1 MSTPED
7 KTQPDIYPEEKR
19 LSHRFVIPGATVSY
33 RKERWLGQKKDF
45 DEEFCPLQNI
55 SRGGLSFLCRQN
67 LRPGTELSLQLSIPG
82 ERVPLNQLGQVRWS
96 TAADNKNFPYRVGV
110 QFNAYGNKKGQNYP
124 GNLVKIISLEHK
136 FAEQKQA
143 EKLEDTEG
151 DEYKVES
158 S

>member
-1 MSTPED
+1 MSAAEGRN
-7 KTQPDIYPEEKR
+7 KLDIYPEEKR
-19 LSHRFVIPGATVSY
+19 LSQRFIIPGATVAY

-45 DEEFCPLQNI
+45 DDEFCPLQNI
-55 SRGGLSFLCRQN
+55 SRGGLSFLCRQH

-82 ERVPLNQLGQVRWS
+82 ERVPLNQLGEVRWC
-96 TAADNKNFPYRVGV
+96 TATSNKNFSYQVGV
-110 QFNAYGNKKGQNYP
+110 QFKAYGNKKGQNYP

-136 FAEQKQA
+136 FAEVKQT
-143 EKLEDTEG
+143 EPLDETEG